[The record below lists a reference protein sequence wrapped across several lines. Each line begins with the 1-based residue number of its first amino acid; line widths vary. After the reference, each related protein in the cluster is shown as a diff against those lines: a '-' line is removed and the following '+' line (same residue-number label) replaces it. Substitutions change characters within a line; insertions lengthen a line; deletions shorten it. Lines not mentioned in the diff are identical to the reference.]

1 MAEPVSVLTAIE
13 SARADADAITAGTPS
28 RALMQRA
35 GAAAA
40 AVIARHCAESLPG
53 GVAVHAGPGN
63 NGGDAYVVAA
73 ALARTGVRVTL
84 RAWGGDEPRTEDAR
98 YERVQAFA
106 GGPLPT
112 PTGSEAVLVDGVLG
126 TGTTGAPHGW
136 AADAVQEMGTARA
149 QGAYVVALDVPTG
162 LDATSGAA
170 PGDAVRADLTIA
182 FGSAKRGLLVAR
194 ERAGAIVVVDIG
206 LPAARDDAPRL
217 VRAPGP
223 RPFDAGAH
231 KGTRGKLVVFG
242 GAGGMAGAALL
253 AGRAALRSGA
263 GLVKLL
269 VAPESL
275 AVVQVALPAALA
287 AGWPDDET
295 ALERHVTRW
304 ADALLLGPGMGG
316 DARDRC
322 ERVLRAWRG
331 PVVVDADA
339 LNAFAGGVDA
349 LGALLRGRPALVTP
363 HPLELAR
370 LAGGTVDEVL
380 DRRFELPREV
390 AARLGASVLLKG
402 VPTIVADAERTHVVP
417 TGAPALATGGS
428 GDVLGGIAATLL
440 AHAAVGTVATTAAE
454 AAWVHDR
461 AGALAAERRGGER
474 GVTLDDV
481 LDALG
486 DAWPRATVAPTSYP
500 VIAALPAVIR

>member
-1 MAEPVSVLTAIE
+1 MAEPVRVLTAAE
-13 SARADADAITAGTPS
+13 SARADAEAIAAGTPS

-40 AVIARHCAESLPG
+40 AVIARRYADALTG

-84 RAWGGDEPRTEDAR
+84 RPWGGEEPRTEDAR
-98 YERVQAFA
+98 YERSRALA
-106 GGPLPT
+106 GGPLAERA
-112 PTGSEAVLVDGVLG
+112 GLERLVVDGVLG
-126 TGTTGAPHGW
+126 TGSSGAPRGW
-136 AADAVQEMGTARA
+136 AADAVQAMRAARA
-149 QGAYVVALDVPTG
+149 RGAIVVALDAPTG

-170 PGDAVRADLTIA
+170 PGEVVQADLTIA
-182 FGSAKRGLLVAR
+182 FGSAKRGLLVGR
-194 ERAGAIVVVDIG
+194 ERVGALVVVDIG
-206 LPAARDDAPRL
+206 LPAAETPLRL
-217 VRAPGP
+217 VGAPDP
-223 RPFDAGAH
+223 RPFEAGAH
-231 KGTRGKLVVFG
+231 KGTRGKLAVYG
-242 GAGGMAGAALL
+242 GAEGMAGAALL
-253 AGRAALRSGA
+253 AGRAALRTGA

-275 AVVQVALPAALA
+275 AAVQVALPAALA
-287 AGWPDDET
+287 ATWPEDE
-295 ALERHVTRW
+295 AGLDRHLASW
-304 ADALLLGPGMGG
+304 AQVLLLGPGLGG
-316 DARDRC
+316 GARERC

-339 LNAFAGGVDA
+339 LNAFAGDVDA
-349 LGALLRGRPALVTP
+349 LAGLLRGRPALVTP

-370 LAGGTVDEVL
+370 LVGATVDEVL

-402 VPTIVADAERTHVVP
+402 VPTVVADAERTHVVA

-440 AHAAVGTVATTAAE
+440 AHAADDAVVAATAAE

-461 AGALAAERRGGER
+461 AGAMAAERRGGAR
-474 GVTLDDV
+474 GATLDDV

-486 DAWPRATVAPTSYP
+486 DAWPRVAAAPPIYP
-500 VIAALPAVIR
+500 VLAELPAVIR